1 MGATDLDF
9 ATYSATHNGAP
20 FSEWLRACHS
30 RRWTAMVEHPFV
42 ADLVAGRMPKEVFVR
57 YLRYEHRFVR
67 AAITIFGYALVK
79 APTLPD
85 QSHLIDV
92 LHALA
97 HDQDGYFAA
106 AFAEL
111 GVERL
116 ALSDHELPSAA
127 LALSEGMIAIA
138 AHGAFEDVVTGMLA
152 AEWAYHSW
160 CEAASG
166 KVEEPLAARWIAL
179 HVEADFAAQVAWLK
193 QTIDD
198 RGPNLTADRQA
209 QLAAVFGRVLD
220 LEIAFHHAPYAD

>member
-1 MGATDLDF
+1 MVAPDLDF
-9 ATYSATHNGAP
+9 AAYSATQDGAP
-20 FSEWLRACHS
+20 FSEWLRARHS
-30 RRWTAMVEHPFV
+30 RRWTAMVAHPFV
-42 ADLVAGRMPKEVFVR
+42 GDLVAGRMPKEVFVR
-57 YLRYEHRFVR
+57 YLRYEHSFVR

-79 APTLPD
+79 APRLAD
-85 QSHLIDV
+85 QSHLIGV
-92 LHALA
+92 LQALA

-116 ALSDHELPSAA
+116 ALTDQELPSAA

-138 AHGAFEDVVTGMLA
+138 AHGTFEDIVTGMLA

-160 CEAASG
+160 CKSASG

-179 HVEADFAAQVAWLK
+179 HVEQDFAAQVAWLK

-198 RGPNLTADRQA
+198 RGPDLPADHQA
-209 QLAAVFGRVLD
+209 RLAVLFGRVLD